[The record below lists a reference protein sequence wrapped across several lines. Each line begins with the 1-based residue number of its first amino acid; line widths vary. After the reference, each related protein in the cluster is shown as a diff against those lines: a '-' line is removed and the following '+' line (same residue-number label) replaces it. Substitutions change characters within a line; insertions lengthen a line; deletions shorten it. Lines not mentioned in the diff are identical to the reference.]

1 MQVFLWRKKQKNDG
15 RKQIDLAPNIKCPV
29 IGFFSAMK
37 TRILLLTMSMTIE
50 GFQQKEELSMSIM
63 ATTMPDMLFRVSTFK

>member
-1 MQVFLWRKKQKNDG
+1 MRVFLWRKKQKNDG

-29 IGFFSAMK
+29 TGFFSAMK
-37 TRILLLTMSMTIE
+37 TRILLLSMSMTIE
-50 GFQQKEELSMSIM
+50 GFQQTEELSMSII